1 MEEKRISIK
10 NLKINYKIAGRGEPL
25 LILHGWGGSSD
36 SWRIVG
42 KKLSA
47 KGYKVLIPDLP
58 GFGKSQAP
66 FKPWG
71 IDGYVKFLNSFLNK
85 LKTKKIFL
93 IAHSFGGR
101 IAIEFAAFYPQKL
114 KKLILCSAPGVKF
127 QPTFRQMI
135 AMEMA
140 RLGNL
145 IFKPKSLWPL
155 KNKARSLFYFFLRQ
169 RDYLN
174 SNETMRQ
181 VFQKVV
187 KKNLSPYL
195 SQIKTKT
202 LIIWGKEDKLVP
214 LRCGKLIKDKIFDSQ
229 LEILPK
235 IGHSP
240 HLECPEKLTKIILKF
255 LNSNQK

>member
-1 MEEKRISIK
+1 MEERKITIK
-10 NLKINYKIAGRGEPL
+10 NLKINYKIAGRGESL

-36 SWRIVG
+36 SWTKIGENLAARN
-42 KKLSA
+42 
-47 KGYKVLIPDLP
+47 YRVLIPDLP

-71 IDGYVKFLNSFLNK
+71 VEGYVKWLRDFLNK
-85 LKTKKIFL
+85 LGTKKIFL
-93 IAHSFGGR
+93 VAHSFGGR
-101 IAIEFAAFYPQKL
+101 IGIEFAAGFPQKL

-127 QPTFRQMI
+127 QPTLRQMM
-135 AMEMA
+135 AMEVA

-145 IFKPKSLWPL
+145 IFKPWPLRPL
-155 KNKARSLFYFFLRQ
+155 KNKARNLFYFLLRQ

-174 SNETMRQ
+174 SNEVMRE

-187 KKNLSPYL
+187 AKNLTPYL

-202 LIIWGKEDKLVP
+202 LVIWGQNDKLVP
-214 LRCGKLIKDKIFDSQ
+214 LRCGKLMAEKIPGSK

-240 HLECPEKLTKIILKF
+240 HLECPEKLIKILISF
-255 LNSNQK
+255 LNSR